1 VPAVFWDPGALA
13 ALYWLEAPHAA
24 QTVKDTVMRFAERGE
39 GQLTRVSPYYRLR
52 VEPLGSA
59 GPWDAVL
66 AIDRAARQ
74 LTVLRVYLRHAK

>member
-1 VPAVFWDPGALA
+1 LEAHLA
-13 ALYWLEAPHAA
+13 AKVE
-24 QTVKDTVMRFAERGE
+24 DTVMRFAEQGE

-52 VEPLGSA
+52 VDPLGRA

-74 LTVLRVYLRHAK
+74 LTVLRVYLRHGK